1 MTHSRDA
8 AHPAHERGRHIAAR
22 LRNILLP
29 VLMIGCAGLWYW
41 KTSTD
46 EVVREHY
53 RDLLAR
59 DQARAVAAATTQVD
73 AALKA
78 AATALAAGATEP
90 MRQGDFESIRRM
102 FARVQRSPR
111 VVEVTLMRND
121 GKIMVSSLQA
131 KATGSY
137 SNMFRNATA
146 ALKDAFVTRDEN
158 GAIFAMCPIRS
169 DGITLGLAII
179 RYRDEVGEVA
189 QDTAQ
194 GAPPASGATGGG
206 GVAQP
211 AH

>member
-8 AHPAHERGRHIAAR
+8 AHPGHERGRHFAAR

-29 VLMIGCAGLWYW
+29 VLMLGCAGLWYW

-46 EVVREHY
+46 EAVREQY

-59 DQARAVAAATTQVD
+59 DQVRTAAAANTQVD

-90 MRQGDFESIRRM
+90 MRQGDFESIHRM

-111 VVEVTLMRND
+111 VEEVTLMRND

-137 SNMFRNATA
+137 SIMFRNATA
-146 ALKDAFVTRDEN
+146 ALREAFVTRDEN

-179 RYRDEVGEVA
+179 RYRDAVGRVS
-189 QDTAQ
+189 QQ
-194 GAPPASGATGGG
+194 VVRSAPAPSGVKG

-211 AH
+211 TH